1 MDDIETGSDEMNLNN
16 FKWALV
22 TGASSGIGREF
33 AIELSKRGLNIIAVG
48 RNGQSLEEVA
58 DKVKQFSDVEF
69 LIYRADLSK
78 QENVRTLIMDLSKY
92 QIDLLINNAGFGLY
106 GEFIKLELAEIEG
119 MIELNVKTLT
129 TLSHVFA
136 NQMVSKGLGGII
148 NIASVAGHIPL
159 PYFNVY
165 AATKAYVYNF
175 SLALWAELRKY
186 NVHVL
191 CVSPGPT
198 ETRFFER
205 AFKRQDLRKFGGR
218 MQPDEVVA
226 GALKAF
232 EKGAAVYIPG
242 LKNKI
247 ITFVGKKLFPDRF
260 IAKVA
265 SD

>member
-1 MDDIETGSDEMNLNN
+1 MILKD

-22 TGASSGIGREF
+22 TGASSGIGRDF

-48 RNGQSLEEVA
+48 RDEQRLKEVA
-58 DKVKQFSDVEF
+58 NKVKEFSNIEF
-69 LIYRADLSK
+69 VVYPTDLSY
-78 QENVRTLIMDLSKY
+78 QENVRTLIGDLSRY

-106 GEFIKLELAEIEG
+106 GEFVNLELEEIER

-136 NQMVSKGLGGII
+136 KSMIARKNGGII

-159 PYFNVY
+159 PYFGAY

-175 SLALWAELRKY
+175 SLALWAELKKY

-205 AFKRQDLRKFGGR
+205 AFKQQNLQKFGSR
-218 MQPDEVVA
+218 MQPNEVVI

-232 EKGAAVYIPG
+232 EKGTVVYIPG
-242 LKNKI
+242 LKNKF
-247 ITFVGKKLFPDRF
+247 ITLVSKKLLPDRF
-260 IAKVA
+260 IAKVVG
-265 SD
+265 S